1 MSRTVNASLQFR
13 ANQLQGNAML
23 QLFEVQVQAN
33 PALYEYWT
41 DYNASVPYFKP
52 LTAVA
57 QVYTPFPIKAG
68 ELETDD
74 GSKSPAMQITV
85 GAVSQ
90 DIVAY
95 IETQDAL
102 RRNRIRRVLVPYD
115 EITNAS
121 ACVVDTMYV
130 DGAFIDHEKEVAV
143 FELTSKGAI
152 YNVTVPGEAI
162 RRDQCSAEYKNASTC
177 GYAGAELTCRKTK
190 DACASK
196 NNVINFKG
204 FPGIGTKRIVF
215 SS

>member
-1 MSRTVNASLQFR
+1 MARSLNASLRFR
-13 ANQLQGNAML
+13 AQELQGNAML

-41 DYNASVPYFKP
+41 SYNESVSYFKP

-57 QVYTPFPIKAG
+57 QVYDPFPIKAG
-68 ELETDD
+68 ELEVDD
-74 GSKSPAMQITV
+74 GTKVPAMQIAV

-102 RRNRIRRVLVPYD
+102 RRNRIRRIQVPQD

-130 DGAFIDHEKEVAV
+130 DGAFIDHEKEIAT

-152 YNVTVPGEAI
+152 YNVTVPIEVI

-177 GYAGAELTCRKTK
+177 RYAGAELTCRKTK

-196 NNVINFKG
+196 NNVINFKAY
-204 FPGIGTKRIVF
+204 PGIGTKRVIF
-215 SS
+215 A